1 MVQDKRNGSPGGL
14 DEIDKELLRLLQD
27 DGRLSNVEI
36 ARKVNLSPPATHAR
50 IRSLEQRGYI
60 QKYTALLD
68 REKAGYDLVCFVLI
82 SLQVHQYQM
91 VEKFRAAILALPEV
105 LECHHLTGDYDY
117 LLKVAFRN
125 HKDIEQFVMT
135 KLMPIPGMSHI
146 HTSLVLSEVKFTT
159 TLPLE

>member
-1 MVQDKRNGSPGGL
+1 MVQDNHMGTL
-14 DEIDKELLRLLQD
+14 DDLDGIDRELLRLLQQ
-27 DGRLSNVEI
+27 DGRLSNAEI
-36 ARKVNLSPPATHAR
+36 ARKINLSPPATHAR

-68 REKAGYDLVCFVLI
+68 REKVGYDLVCFMLI

-91 VEKFRAAILALPEV
+91 VEKFRSSILALPEV

-135 KLMPIPGMSHI
+135 KLMPIPGMAHI
-146 HTSLVLSEVKFTT
+146 HTSLVLTEVKFTT